1 MQKADVLKIV
11 PPLWLIVL
19 MVGLPQMSETVYS
32 PSLPDIARALKV
44 AASMV
49 EYTLTIYLFSMALG
63 MLFWGKLSDSLG
75 RRPCII
81 AGLIIFISGC
91 IGCYFSTTI
100 SQLMVS
106 RFIQAFGGSVG
117 SVLGQA
123 VCRDSFHGSELARF
137 YSSMSTSLAI
147 FPAFGPIIG
156 GLIADHLG
164 WVNIFLYLILFGC
177 IVCASV
183 IRFLPETHEV
193 ACRKKVSIM
202 AVVKRMLLDKK
213 IIGLAL
219 LVGFGAGMRFSY
231 YAEGSFFLIEAL
243 GLCPS
248 YYGMSFFFIAS
259 STMIGGVCATKM
271 LKRLEPMHI
280 LKQGINIIS
289 YAMAIFSAVI
299 VLNHWA
305 NINSIVIIFITIAL
319 QMVTAFGLVMVTS
332 NALSAALVDYRD
344 CTGTASSLFGFIYM
358 SWISLVTFCMGMLH
372 NGTLFPMPLYFFAIA
387 IFMQLVYFFM
397 IKKASSLITI

>member
-1 MQKADVLKIV
+1 MQNQNSLKIV

-32 PSLPDIARALKV
+32 PSLPDIARALSV

-63 MLFWGKLSDSLG
+63 MLFWGKLSDSVG
-75 RRPCII
+75 RKPCII
-81 AGLIIFISGC
+81 AGLVVFILGC

-100 SQLMVS
+100 MMLMIS
-106 RFIQAFGGSVG
+106 RFIQAFGGSIG

-123 VCRDSFHGSELARF
+123 VCRDSFHGPELARF

-156 GLIADHLG
+156 GLIADYLG

-177 IVCASV
+177 VVCASV
-183 IRFLPETHEV
+183 VYFLPETHDV
-193 ACRKKVSIM
+193 DRRKSVPILT
-202 AVVKRMLLDKK
+202 VVTRMLFDKK

-243 GLCPS
+243 GLYPS
-248 YYGMSFFFIAS
+248 YYGMSFLFIAS
-259 STMIGGVCATKM
+259 STMIGGFLATKM
-271 LKRLEPMHI
+271 LKRSDSMII
-280 LKQGINIIS
+280 LKLGINIICCS
-289 YAMAIFSAVI
+289 MAFFSAVI
-299 VLNHWA
+299 LLSQLVSV
-305 NINSIVIIFITIAL
+305 NSNLIIFITIAL

-344 CTGTASSLFGFIYM
+344 CIGTASSLFGFLYM
-358 SWISLVTFCMGMLH
+358 LWISLVTFGMGMLH
-372 NGTLFPMPLYFFAIA
+372 NGTLLPMPLYFFMIA
-387 IFMQLVYFFM
+387 ICMQIVYFFM
-397 IKKASSLITI
+397 IKK